1 MEQHT
6 LGKKACSPVLAAPE
20 TPCAG
25 EAAPA
30 PDLGQMVASG
40 ATCREEPLAR
50 IGHTRGWQIWSRQR
64 SAPWRVERGDSGR
77 GINYGTR
84 DSKGTA
90 AAWWPEWRRT
100 AGAGPEAWSDGMGWE
115 WRICLVRAM
124 GWGGRP
130 RMEDLGLGGFAFF
143 IFFHCLFYSYT
154 CQYQKTVTNAK
165 NWAPHMQN
173 LSFLCIRNF
182 NLYAI

>member
-84 DSKGTA
+84 DTKGTA

-124 GWGGRP
+124 GWGGGRVW
-130 RMEDLGLGGFAFF
+130 R
-143 IFFHCLFYSYT
+143 I
-154 CQYQKTVTNAK
+154 
-165 NWAPHMQN
+165 
-173 LSFLCIRNF
+173 
-182 NLYAI
+182 